1 MKKFVDVQA
10 NYTVSGVTGFVRG
23 RLNNVE
29 MSTEDIFKCLCC
41 RATVIENVGG
51 RKIKL
56 TLQNYN
62 KDNSPKAKTEAV
74 AEDVPVRVEHVKEP
88 EKAEETAP
96 VETPVVE
103 EKQAEVITAAEAV
116 AEPEATSETTEEKA
130 EETAPVEE
138 DATAETIETDEST
151 EEIPANVNVPRNK
164 KHRH

>member
-56 TLQNYN
+56 NLQNYN
-62 KDNSPKAKTEAV
+62 KNNAPETKPV
-74 AEDVPVRVEHVKEP
+74 AEPEAAPVRVEHIREP
-88 EKAEETAP
+88 EKAKETAP

-103 EKQAEVITAAEAV
+103 EKQAEVVTAAEAV
-116 AEPEATSETTEEKA
+116 AEPEAAPETT

-138 DATAETIETDEST
+138 DVAAETTETDESA